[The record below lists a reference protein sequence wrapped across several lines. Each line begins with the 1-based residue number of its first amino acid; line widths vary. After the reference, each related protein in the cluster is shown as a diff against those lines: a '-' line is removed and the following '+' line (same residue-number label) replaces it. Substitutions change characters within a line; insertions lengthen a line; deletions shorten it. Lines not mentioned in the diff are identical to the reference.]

1 MKPCK
6 TCDQHGPLMETV
18 GKLEGAMSWV
28 MGLQWVLLGGILS
41 ILAVVVLK

>member
-1 MKPCK
+1 
-6 TCDQHGPLMETV
+6 METV
-18 GKLEGAMSWV
+18 GKLEGSVSWV